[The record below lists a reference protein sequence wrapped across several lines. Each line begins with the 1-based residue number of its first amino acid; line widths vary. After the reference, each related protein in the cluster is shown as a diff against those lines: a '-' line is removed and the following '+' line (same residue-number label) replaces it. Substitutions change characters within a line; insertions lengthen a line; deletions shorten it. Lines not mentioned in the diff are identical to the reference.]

1 MPYLEGSVT
10 HQDHTALPCEL
21 GRPGAPCWGS
31 PPQHPCVS
39 DVVVTQIRSC
49 ITFVSPVLTSHRTAA
64 ANPQNPPTAQRRAE
78 LCPGLFSMAA
88 HPCCT
93 TSHQAAASAFRN
105 SNSPPAPHPAASPP
119 PTRRCT
125 PTAGLQSPLSYSM
138 QRRFVLQPVNAAE
151 RAPNAFSIVIN

>member
-1 MPYLEGSVT
+1 MLRAPKVTAHNGRRISVPYLEGSVT
-10 HQDHTALPCEL
+10 HQDHTALPCEP

-78 LCPGLFSMAA
+78 LCPDCFLWQLILAA
-88 HPCCT
+88 
-93 TSHQAAASAFRN
+93 RL
-105 SNSPPAPHPAASPP
+105 
-119 PTRRCT
+119 PTKQRLL
-125 PTAGLQSPLSYSM
+125 PLGTAILLQLLT
-138 QRRFVLQPVNAAE
+138 LQPLLHQHGAAPPLLDCKALCLTACRE
-151 RAPNAFSIVIN
+151 GLCCSQ